1 MFIVTCYYCN
11 YKTIPRNLL
20 MLTNK
25 YYYSKM
31 RQYTRLGENDA
42 CMSVLL

>member
-1 MFIVTCYYCN
+1 
-11 YKTIPRNLL
+11 

-31 RQYTRLGENDA
+31 RQYTRLGENDT